1 MRARV
6 HCTSRKRSVPPVKF
20 SYFARAACV
29 ALIPAIGGALAS
41 AATAATESPP
51 SPAPSPSASPSGA
64 LREIGR
70 VVTSDRRGEPIS
82 LTSRPTFV
90 VDRARIDAYGA
101 RTIADA
107 IASVPGVQLNAYGG
121 FGAQVDYGI
130 RGSNSE
136 QTLVL
141 VDGQP
146 IADAAT
152 GTANLQ
158 QMSTVGVER
167 IEIVESGSS
176 TLYGTSASGGVIN
189 VITRVPSG
197 AGGLVS
203 DGSYSDRDVQASVGN
218 GNIGAS
224 YERHVATND
233 YGYPGFSYG
242 PSTCYLAAAGPCA
255 IAPGV
260 RRNAYALQTTGR
272 VSLDTSLGNGLSVRA
287 RGDFASLD
295 VGVPGSLTFATPADT
310 QGAANYSG
318 LFEIAHTGGSSTQS
332 LTFSGA
338 NQRLAYIDTFSG
350 EDDTYT
356 GRAQVSLRNTST
368 FGRADLVAG
377 VDLARASGNFTFP
390 SAPLYDNDFKQIGTA
405 PPFAIG
411 ARQSQSAA
419 YAQLGYAPF
428 AGTRVTGGLRA
439 EHDSPEGSVLAP
451 SFGLVTRLGAFRLS
465 GNLGESFRVPTL
477 DDLYYPQ
484 YSNPSLLPEK
494 AATADVT
501 LAYDVAGGNLSVGW
515 FGRHGSNFIVSAP
528 PHYIPYNAQRAV
540 VDGIAITAQSR
551 PLAGLV
557 ADVSFTDLYRAEDLS
572 LGTRLPRE
580 PGGQATLGVSRAF
593 GRDRLAYGARWTI
606 VGADGEDA
614 IPSNVPPPLVNSFDA
629 HDSLDAYLRY
639 RFSKDV
645 ILSARGFNLGDERY
659 VPIFGYP
666 APGRR
671 LYLELSTQ

>member
-1 MRARV
+1 L
-6 HCTSRKRSVPPVKF
+6 KF
-20 SYFARAACV
+20 FSLARAACV
-29 ALIPAIGGALAS
+29 ALVPAIPLAFAGAAG
-41 AATAATESPP
+41 AATQPVA

-64 LREIGR
+64 LRELGR

-82 LTSRPTFV
+82 QTSRPTFV

-101 RTIADA
+101 RTVADA
-107 IASVPGVQLNAYGG
+107 LVGVPGVQLNSYGG

-130 RGSNSE
+130 RGANSE

-146 IADAAT
+146 VADAAT

-189 VITRVPSG
+189 VITRVPNG
-197 AGGLVS
+197 AGALVS
-203 DGSYSDRDVQASVGN
+203 DGSYSDRDAQASVGN
-218 GNIGAS
+218 GKIGVS

-233 YGYPGFSYG
+233 YGYPGFTYG
-242 PSTCYLAAAGPCA
+242 PSTCYLAASGPCA
-255 IAPGV
+255 ITPGV
-260 RRNAYALQTTGR
+260 RTNAYALQSTGR
-272 VSLDTSLGNGLSVRA
+272 VSFDTPLGDGFSARA
-287 RGDFASLD
+287 RGDFAALD
-295 VGVPGSLTFATPADT
+295 IGVPGSLTFSTPADT
-310 QGAANYSG
+310 QGTANYSG
-318 LFEIAHTGGSSTQS
+318 LLEIAHSAGSSTQS
-332 LTFSGA
+332 LTLSGA
-338 NQRLAYIDTFSG
+338 NQRLAYIDTSSG

-356 GRAQVSLRNTST
+356 GRAQVSLRDTST

-377 VDLARASGNFTFP
+377 VDLSRASGDFTFP
-390 SAPLYDNDFKQIGTA
+390 SAPIYNTSFEQIGTA

-411 ARQSQSAA
+411 ARQAQSAA
-419 YAQLGYAPF
+419 YAQFGYAPL
-428 AGTRVTGGLRA
+428 AGTRITGGVRA
-439 EHDSPEGSVLAP
+439 EHDSPAGSVLAP
-451 SFGLVTRLGAFRLS
+451 SFGVVTRAGAFRLS

-484 YSNPSLLPEK
+484 YSNSNLLPEK
-494 AATADVT
+494 AATADAT
-501 LAYDVAGGNLSVGW
+501 LAYDVAGGSVSVGW

-528 PHYIPYNAQRAV
+528 PNYIPYNAQRAV
-540 VDGIAITAQSR
+540 VDGLAFTAQSR

-572 LGTRLPRE
+572 LGDRLPRE

-606 VGADGEDA
+606 VGDDGEDA
-614 IPSNVPPPLVNSFDA
+614 DPSNVPPPLVNSYDA

>member
-1 MRARV
+1 M
-6 HCTSRKRSVPPVKF
+6 KF
-20 SYFARAACV
+20 PNVARAACV
-29 ALIPAIGGALAS
+29 ALVPAIALVLPSVAS
-41 AATAATESPP
+41 AATQAPP

-101 RTIADA
+101 RTVADA
-107 IASVPGVQLNAYGG
+107 LVGVPGVQLNSYGG

-146 IADAAT
+146 IADPAT

-158 QMSTVGVER
+158 QMSTAGVER

-203 DGSYSDRDVQASVGN
+203 DGSYADRDVQASVGN
-218 GNIGAS
+218 GKVGAS

-233 YGYPGFSYG
+233 YAYPGFTYG
-242 PSTCYLAAAGPCA
+242 PTTCYLAGSGPCA
-255 IAPGV
+255 ITPGV
-260 RRNAYALQTTGR
+260 RQNAYALQSTGR
-272 VSLDTSLGNGLSVRA
+272 VSVDTPLGNGFSIRA
-287 RGDFASLD
+287 RGDLASLD
-295 VGVPGSLTFATPADT
+295 LGVPGSLTFATPADT
-310 QGAANYSG
+310 QGSANYSG
-318 LFEIAHTGGSSTQS
+318 LLEIAHTRGSSTQS
-332 LTFSGA
+332 LTLSGA
-338 NQRLAYIDTFSG
+338 NQRLAYIDTASG

-356 GRAQVSLRNTST
+356 GRAQISLRDTST

-377 VDLARASGNFTFP
+377 VDLSRASGSFTFP
-390 SAPLYDNDFKQIGTA
+390 SSPIYDNNFDQIGTA

-428 AGTRVTGGLRA
+428 AGTRITGGLRA
-439 EHDSPEGSVLAP
+439 EHDSPAGGVLAP
-451 SFGLVTRLGAFRLS
+451 SFGVVTRLGVFRLS

-484 YSNPSLLPEK
+484 YSNPGLLPEK
-494 AATADVT
+494 AATADAT
-501 LAYDVAGGNLSVGW
+501 LAYDARGGSLSVGW

-528 PHYIPYNAQRAV
+528 PTYVPYNAQHAV
-540 VDGIAITAQSR
+540 VDGIALTAQSR
-551 PLAGLV
+551 PIAGLV
-557 ADVSFTDLYRAEDLS
+557 ADLSFTDLYRAEDLS
-572 LGTRLPRE
+572 LGSRLPRE

-606 VGADGEDA
+606 VGGDGEDA
-614 IPSNVPPPLVNSFDA
+614 NPANVPPPLVNSYDA